1 MFFNSSKKI
10 TVYVKTVLLLILVPA
25 IANAQKLK
33 VWEIMYASSFESIN
47 KTEKISDEDKAAME
61 FLQALASGKDDKPQ
75 LLCYVTPEKLR
86 VEQNAMIPAV
96 YLGNKK
102 DSVCF
107 VYSGSSKTAYK
118 TMLVAPAFIDLGDS
132 VTVMGPDDY
141 KISFE
146 SETQV
151 ISGVTCK
158 KAVIDIGAKMIV
170 WYAENIPQLYW
181 DKYAYLQRI
190 PGCALS
196 IQAGQKGFLIG
207 IKAISVKEI
216 EVNES
221 LFNVPEGYEI
231 IEY

>member
-1 MFFNSSKKI
+1 MFFSKSKKI
-10 TVYVKTVLLLILVPA
+10 TFNVILLLLILTAP
-25 IANAQKLK
+25 IAHAQKLK
-33 VWEIMYASSFESIN
+33 AWEITYASSVEVIN
-47 KTEKISDEDKAAME
+47 KTAKISDEDKAAME
-61 FLQALASGKDDKPQ
+61 FLQALSSGKDDKPQ
-75 LLCYVTPEKLR
+75 LLCYVTLEKLR

-118 TMLVAPAFIDLGDS
+118 TLLAAPAFIDLGDS

-151 ISGVTCK
+151 ISGITCK
-158 KAVIDIGAKMIV
+158 KAVIDMGAKMIV

-196 IQAGQKGFLIG
+196 IQAEQNGFLIG
-207 IKAISVKEI
+207 IKATSVKEM